1 MFVSMAAYLTHLL
14 CFLFFETYVAQAAL
28 KLLFLLLCLWSAGA
42 YRCSPPHL
50 YCKLICK

>member
-1 MFVSMAAYLTHLL
+1 MFISMAAYFINLL
-14 CFLFFETYVAQAAL
+14 CFVFEIYVAQAAL
-28 KLLFLLLCLWSAGA
+28 KLLFLLLCLQSAGV